1 MPDDRHDPSSS
12 HEASSDE
19 WRAPPPETVRRA
31 QEIILDV
38 YRRRAERTGSSHRPE
53 RVIMSIEDY
62 RTLQSYRALLGDAP
76 EGRVDYL
83 ERYRL
88 FDLEIL
94 IEQVNE
100 PRVE

>member
-1 MPDDRHDPSSS
+1 MPDE
-12 HEASSDE
+12 HERDV
-19 WRAPPPETVRRA
+19 PPEPPDEAVRRA

-38 YRRRAERTGSSHRPE
+38 YRQRSRLAGGERPQ
-53 RVIMSIEDY
+53 RVIMNVEDY
-62 RTLQSYRALLGDAP
+62 RLLQRYRALLGDAP
-76 EGRVDYL
+76 DGRVDYL

-94 IEQVNE
+94 IEQIGA